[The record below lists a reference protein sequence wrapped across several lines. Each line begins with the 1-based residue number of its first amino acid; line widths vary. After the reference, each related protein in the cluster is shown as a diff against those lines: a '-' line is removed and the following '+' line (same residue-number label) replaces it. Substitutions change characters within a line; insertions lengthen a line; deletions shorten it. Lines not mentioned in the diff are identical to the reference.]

1 MNTPRL
7 SVILPAYNAARYLPD
22 AINSILQQT
31 FSDFELLVLNDG
43 SVDNT
48 EQVVMEFND
57 PRIIYIRNVQN
68 IGLANTI
75 NKGLS
80 LARGELI
87 ARMDADDISLPTRLE
102 TQVRY
107 LDEHP
112 DVMLCSCALQQF
124 GASDQQMIGREDFEL
139 VKAEML
145 FSSAIGHASSVWR
158 KAFFEENHLMFMQD
172 EFPAED
178 YGLWTRAVFYGKMVN
193 IPDLLY
199 RYRIYPEQVT
209 ATDMRSAE
217 KCRQIRQK
225 YIARLC
231 PYVSKEYIDAFISMD
246 DGISAYSQWRKCVAF
261 VRYMVRHT
269 TSIAKH
275 CLHRLLFGYLAQRA
289 RRDARNLPNIYQRA
303 MVRLEGCYFRLIK
316 YLNFANDV

>member
-1 MNTPRL
+1 MNCPRVSIL
-7 SVILPAYNAARYLPD
+7 LPAYNAERYLRE
-22 AINSILQQT
+22 AIDSMLSQT
-31 FSDFELLVLNDG
+31 YQNFELLIIDDG
-43 SVDNT
+43 SKDRTAEIVRSYTD
-48 EQVVMEFND
+48 E
-57 PRIIYIRNVQN
+57 RIRFIQNECN
-68 IGLANTI
+68 IGLANTL
-75 NKGLS
+75 NKGMR
-80 LARGELI
+80 LARGEYL

-102 TQVRY
+102 IQVRY

-124 GASDQQMIGREDFEL
+124 GASDKQMIGREDFEF

-158 KAFFEENHLMFMQD
+158 KAFFVENHLMFMQD

-246 DGISAYSQWRKCVAF
+246 DGISTYSQWRKCVAF

-269 TSIAKH
+269 TSIAKP

-316 YLNFANDV
+316 YFVIMS